1 MSIVLVRQAI
11 AEFLGRTDPEVL
23 CVRGKWGVGKTYT
36 WSTALEAAHA
46 HKRVK
51 LSRYSYVSLF
61 GVNSLDELKLSIF
74 ENVITFSD
82 GLKKADL
89 DTLDAYVSKIGSWRK
104 LAKIAQSIPVVKNF
118 VGNEI
123 GGLVSFMTIRDQ
135 IICIDDLER
144 RGQKLDVSDVLG
156 LISYLREQRNCKIVL
171 LLNDEQLTEQ
181 ARQEFERNLEKVADV
196 SLVFEPSPSDSA
208 RVGIKGSTETD
219 ELVKERCISL
229 GITNIRVIKRI
240 RKLVAA
246 LEPIVAE
253 FDPTVFNTGTSSVV
267 LFGWARDQPGE
278 APSLAFLRR
287 RAPDLVG
294 GAQNDVPPNEA
305 AWNSLLEAYG
315 YAWTDDLDQILMDG
329 VERGFF
335 DPEAVKK
342 AGKVVHD
349 KVVASKADG
358 AFESAW
364 SAYHDSFADNG
375 NEVLDGIYASFI
387 KNVQYISPVN
397 LNGTVALFKELGRP
411 VQAKEMV
418 DHYMKE
424 RQEPRGFF
432 DLDEY
437 PFADNVTDPDVRAAF
452 EARLAEA
459 PEAHDVKAVL
469 SSIKGGWT
477 EEAIAILATTSP
489 EEYAKIFKAHSGQE
503 LRRLLSNAFQF
514 DRISNAT
521 DQMKEIPQRVRAGLM
536 KIGQESAIN
545 ARRVKRFGVN
555 VPPAQGAD
563 MAHGKED

>member
-1 MSIVLVRQAI
+1 MSIALVKQAI
-11 AEFLGRTDPEVL
+11 AEFLSRTDPEVL

-36 WSTALEAAHA
+36 WSTALESAHA
-46 HKRVK
+46 SKAVK
-51 LSRYSYVSLF
+51 LARYSYVSLF

-89 DTLDAYVSKIGSWRK
+89 ETLDAYVSKIGSWRK

-118 VGNEI
+118 VGGEI

-144 RGQKLDVSDVLG
+144 RSQKLDVSDVLG

-171 LLNDEQLTEQ
+171 LLNDEQLAEQ

-208 RVGIKGSTETD
+208 KVGITGNAATD
-219 ELVKERCISL
+219 ELVKERCVSL

-246 LEPIVAE
+246 LEPMVAE
-253 FDPTVFNTGTSSVV
+253 FDPAVFNAAASSVV

-278 APSLAFLRR
+278 APSLAFLRK
-287 RAPDLVG
+287 RAPDLFHG
-294 GAQNDVPPNEA
+294 GQNEVPPNEA

-315 YAWTDDLDQILMDG
+315 YAWTDEFDHILMDG

-335 DPEAVKK
+335 DPDAVKK
-342 AGKVVHD
+342 AGKIVHD

-358 AFESAW
+358 AFETAW
-364 SAYHDSFADNG
+364 GAYHDSFGNNAD
-375 NEVLDGIYASFI
+375 EVLDGIYASFL
-387 KNVQYISPVN
+387 KNVKYISPVN
-397 LNGTVALFKELGRP
+397 LNGTVTLFKELGRP
-411 VQAKEMV
+411 AQAKEML
-418 DHYMKE
+418 DYYMAE
-424 RQEPRGFF
+424 RQEPRRFF
-432 DLDEY
+432 DLEENL
-437 PFADNVTDPDVRAAF
+437 FADNITDPDVRAAF
-452 EARLAEA
+452 DARIAEA
-459 PEAHDVKAVL
+459 PELHDVKAVL
-469 SSIKGGWT
+469 SSIKGGWS
-477 EEAIAILATTSP
+477 EDAISILATTSP
-489 EEYAKIFKAHSGQE
+489 EEYVKIFKAESGQE
-503 LRRLLSNAFQF
+503 LRRLLSNALQF

-521 DQMKEIPQRVRAGLM
+521 DQMKEITKRVRTALTI
-536 KIGQESAIN
+536 IGQESAIN

-555 VPPAQGAD
+555 VPVDQST
-563 MAHGKED
+563 